1 MRSIRPIPGRGT
13 AIAVVAVS
21 WLVVA
26 GCGDDGGGAATQT
39 DTDGGI
45 GTIGSIGTAGTADGT
60 ASETVG
66 QTEADHGPVLYLLVD
81 PAEAMIEL
89 DLGATASMPYTVQA
103 VYDDGTAGDVTA
115 DVTWEVSNPALGSMN
130 GATLE
135 VPAFEQSVFA
145 STILT
150 ATVDGQTG
158 QAQVTVA
165 AYRLDQDFFFVLPF
179 EDGAGEQ
186 AKPLTFSTGVKSMDV
201 FVNMDTTAS
210 MDGAIANLQN
220 AMATTIVPQIQAL
233 VPDTQF
239 GAGAFQDFPIA
250 PWGIASD
257 QPFELSQAIT
267 DDVDAVQSALL
278 GYTLGDGNDVP
289 EANYEALYQI
299 ATGEGLDGPGATSVL
314 PNADGIG
321 GVGFR
326 EGSLPIVVSIT
337 NAVSHD
343 IVESDCGRLY
353 TGPVASV
360 AHSRQQAVDALD
372 AICARVVQI
381 ALAGGGCSPMTDGIR
396 LAEDTGAVIPPD
408 AWDIAGRPANCG
420 QNECCTG
427 PNSAG
432 MAPNDEGMCPMSFQA
447 QFTGVGVGS
456 SFGAAIQL
464 LAAYGQFGVTRLV
477 TGVQADVDGMP
488 LPAGTTTVDFIKAVT
503 PLDHG
508 PVPLPGAPE
517 PTLGET
523 AFENVIPNTDV
534 IFEVRAFNDFVE
546 QTSAP
551 RVFEATIRVLA
562 DDCGDLDER
571 TVYILVPPKTLP
583 PPG

>member
-1 MRSIRPIPGRGT
+1 MRSKRPIPGRET

-21 WLVVA
+21 WLVIA
-26 GCGDDGGGAATQT
+26 GCGDDGGKAVT
-39 DTDGGI
+39 DTDVDTDTGI
-45 GTIGSIGTAGTADGT
+45 GTLGTGITVDGT
-60 ASETVG
+60 ASETAG
-66 QTEADHGPVLYLLVD
+66 PTEGDHGPVLYLLVD
-81 PAEAMIEL
+81 PPDAVIEL
-89 DLGATASMPYTVQA
+89 DLGATASMPYTVTA
-103 VYDDGTAGDVTA
+103 VYTDGSMGDVTA
-115 DVTWEVSNPALGSMN
+115 DVGWEVSNPALGTMS

-135 VPAFEQSVFA
+135 VPAFDQSVFD

-150 ATVDGQTG
+150 AEVDGQTG

-165 AYRLDQDFFFVLPF
+165 AYELEQDFFFILPF

-210 MDGAIANLQN
+210 MDGAITNLQN
-220 AMATTIVPQIQAL
+220 AMATTIVPEIQAL

-239 GAGAFQDFPIA
+239 GAGAFEDFPLA
-250 PWGIASD
+250 PYGISTD
-257 QPFELSQAIT
+257 QPFVLSQAIT
-267 DDVDAVQSALL
+267 DDIDAVQAALL

-299 ATGEGLDGPGATSVL
+299 ATGEGLDGPGMTSVA
-314 PNADGIG
+314 PNSDGIG

-326 EGSLPIVVSIT
+326 AGSLPIVVSIT

-343 IVESDCGRLY
+343 TVENDCDRLY
-353 TGPVASV
+353 TGQVASA
-360 AHSRQQAVDALD
+360 AHSRQEAVDALD

-381 ALAGGGCSPMTDGIR
+381 ALAGGGCSPMTDGVR
-396 LAEDTGAVIPPD
+396 LAEDTGAVIPPE
-408 AWDIAGRPANCG
+408 AWDLAGRPANCDA
-420 QNECCTG
+420 NECCTG
-427 PNSAG
+427 PNSSG
-432 MAPNDEGMCPMSFQA
+432 TAPNDGGMCPMSFQA

-477 TGVQADVDGMP
+477 TGVVADVEGMP
-488 LPAGTTTVDFIKAVT
+488 LPENTTTADFIKAVT

-508 PVPLPGAPE
+508 PVPLPGAPA
-517 PTLGET
+517 PILGET
-523 AFENVIPNTDV
+523 AFEGVIPNTDV

-546 QTSAP
+546 QTAAP

-571 TVYILVPPKTLP
+571 TVFILVPPKTLP

>member
-1 MRSIRPIPGRGT
+1 MIMQSKRRIPGRGT

-21 WLVVA
+21 WLVIV
-26 GCGDDGGGAATQT
+26 GCNDDGGGAAT
-39 DTDGGI
+39 DTETGI
-45 GTIGSIGTAGTADGT
+45 GTIGVETAEDT
-60 ASETVG
+60 ASETAG

-81 PAEAMIEL
+81 PVDTVIEV
-89 DLGATASMPYTVQA
+89 DLNMTASMPYTVMA
-103 VYDDGTAGDVTA
+103 VYADGTSGDVTA
-115 DVTWEVSNPALGSMN
+115 EATWEVSNPMLGAMN

-135 VPAFEQSVFA
+135 LPAFADSVFA

-150 ATVDGQTG
+150 ADVGGQTG

-165 AYRLDQDFFFVLPF
+165 AYRLDEDFFFILPF
-179 EDGAGEQ
+179 EDGEGEQ
-186 AKPLTFSTGVKSMDV
+186 AKPLTFSTEVKSMDV

-220 AMATTIVPQIQAL
+220 AMVDTIVPEIQAL

-239 GAGAFQDFPIA
+239 GVGAFEDFPVA
-250 PWGIASD
+250 PYGVATD
-257 QPFELSQAIT
+257 QPFELYQSIT
-267 DDVDAVQSALL
+267 DDVDAVQGALL
-278 GYTLGDGNDVP
+278 AYTLGDGLDDP
-289 EANYEALYQI
+289 EAHYEALYQI
-299 ATGEGLDGPGATSVL
+299 ATGEGLDGPGMTDVP

-337 NAVSHD
+337 NEVSHD
-343 IVESDCGRLY
+343 TEESDCGRLY
-353 TGPVASV
+353 TGEVGAA
-360 AHSRQQAVDALD
+360 AHSRQAAVDALD
-372 AICARVVQI
+372 AICARVVEI
-381 ALAGGGCSPMTDGIR
+381 ALAGGVCSPMADGIR

-408 AWDIAGRPANCG
+408 AWDIVGRPANCG
-420 QNECCTG
+420 SNECCTG

-432 MAPNDEGMCPMSFQA
+432 AAPNDDGMCPMSFQA

-464 LAAYGQFGVTRLV
+464 LAAYGQFGVTRV
-477 TGVQADVDGMP
+477 VSGVDTDLDGMP
-488 LPAGTTTVDFIKAVT
+488 LPEGTTTADFITAVT
-503 PLDHG
+503 PFGHG

-517 PTLGET
+517 PLLGDT
-523 AFENVIPNTDV
+523 TFENVIPDTDV

-571 TVYILVPPKTLP
+571 TVFILVPPMTLP
-583 PPG
+583 PPA